1 MEKKMIDDKR
11 IEIIMGNLLRFG
23 VFLSA
28 LVVCTGS
35 FIYLFQHGSATPQY
49 RTFEGEPKRL
59 TELHSILT
67 SALNGRGRSI
77 IQFGLL
83 LLISTPIVRIIFSII
98 GFIMERDLLYALI
111 TLVVLAT
118 IMVGLF

>member
-1 MEKKMIDDKR
+1 MIDDKR
-11 IEIIMGNLLRFG
+11 IEIIMGNLLRLG

-28 LVVCTGS
+28 AVVCIGA
-35 FIYLFQHGSATPQY
+35 FIYLFQHGSATPHY

-59 TELHSILT
+59 TELRSILI
-67 SALNGRGRSI
+67 SALNGGGRSI

-118 IMVGLF
+118 VMVGLF